1 MSEETL
7 EVDRVLLPYFG
18 SENENYQNSEDESYL
33 HHEDVSADDLNN
45 AYRDA
50 VMDLHPDRGGHQDA
64 FIRLQ
69 NAKDQLA
76 SQMNDG
82 QSYSLEPE
90 IDQVQ
95 SSRSGE
101 SQQDADY
108 VAGDDGFMQDL
119 NEYMQQVQQE
129 IDRVEAETQQIVDR
143 FAGEEIDI
151 MDDIAE
157 GEVDPEEVDI
167 RDRT

>member
-18 SENENYQNSEDESYL
+18 SEDENYQNSEDESYL
-33 HHEDVSADDLNN
+33 HHEDVSMDDVND

-50 VMDLHPDRGGHQDA
+50 VKDLHPDGGGHQDA

-69 NAKDQLA
+69 NAKEQLEN
-76 SQMNDG
+76 QMMSG
-82 QSYSLEPE
+82 QSYQLAPE
-90 IDQVQ
+90 IDRVH
-95 SSRSGE
+95 SSE
-101 SQQDADY
+101 QEAQQDADY

-129 IDRVEAETQQIVDR
+129 VDRVEAETQQMVDS
-143 FAGEEIDI
+143 FAGEEMDI

-167 RDRT
+167 RDLA